1 MNYQTIFGAIIR
13 KDTLIYFL
21 ADSSDDIDMMCCI
34 YKRRMYTCRFK
45 EINRGNQ
52 MVYESIVQE
61 LAELNKRRRHRS
73 YKKFIQS
80 FMVRDD
86 NSEVRRMI
94 ENMDPN
100 NLGEVILE
108 SDVSTSEKKNQYF
121 SILNK

>member
-34 YKRRMYTCRFK
+34 YKRKMYTCRFK
-45 EINRGNQ
+45 GINRGNQ

-94 ENMDPN
+94 ENMDPKHI
-100 NLGEVILE
+100 GEVILE
-108 SDVSTSEKKNQYF
+108 NDPSTSEKKNQFF